1 LTAARAPGHTS
12 SRLKLL
18 FLGDVFGKP
27 GRQAVQRLVPRLIAR
42 EGIDLVVANGENV
55 AAGSGVT
62 PDLAEELLAAE
73 VNLLTSGNH
82 IWSKREIVPYLER
95 AGSRLIRPANYPKG
109 SPGRGR
115 AVVETP
121 DGRKL
126 GVVNLEGRV
135 FMKALDDPFTVGLAE
150 VEALKRDGCKAILV
164 DMHCEATSEKNAMGH
179 FLDGKVS
186 AVLGTHTHVQTADER
201 VLPGGTAYITDV
213 GMCGPWDSVI
223 GVKKELVL
231 ERFLTQRPVGFEP
244 ARRDTHLQGAIVDI
258 DDETG
263 KARSIVRV
271 QERFEES

>member
-95 AGSRLIRPANYPKG
+95 TGSRLIRPANYPKG

-201 VLPGGTAYITDV
+201 ILPGGTAYITDV

>member
-62 PDLAEELLAAE
+62 PELAEELLAAE